1 VARHSAQRENHFSE
15 EFMHTILKSNMKT
28 VTIGDDKPFIIIGEK
43 LNPTGMKKLGQAL
56 VEQNF
61 DYVKRL
67 AQRQVAWG
75 ADVLDVNVGHPQV
88 NEAAIMP
95 KVVEAVLSVVDVPL
109 CIDSNEPKILEA
121 GLKVAPGKP
130 LVNSVNGEDKQL
142 ATVLPIVKD
151 RGAAVIG
158 MAIGNQG
165 IPPTPD
171 GRLAAAGKII
181 ERATKMGI
189 PIEDIVIDPLVMTV
203 GHNSNAALVTLKS
216 IELIKNEYGV
226 NISLGASNV
235 SFGLPDRHSVNSA
248 FLALA
253 IQTGVTTSITDPIK
267 LGSSIKAIDLLLGR
281 DANSIRYLKYFR
293 ATEKLREQEAAVKV

>member
-1 VARHSAQRENHFSE
+1 
-15 EFMHTILKSNMKT
+15 MHTILKSNTKS
-28 VTIGDDKPFIIIGEK
+28 VTIGADKPFVIIGEK
-43 LNPTGMKKLGQAL
+43 LNPTGIKKLGQAL
-56 VEQNF
+56 VDQNF
-61 DYVKRL
+61 DYVKYL

-75 ADVLDVNVGHPQV
+75 ADVLDVNVGHPQID
-88 NEAAIMP
+88 ETAIIP

-121 GLKVAPGKP
+121 GLKVTPGKP

-158 MAIGNQG
+158 MAIGNEG
-165 IPPTPD
+165 IPATPE
-171 GRLAAAGKII
+171 GRLAAAAKII

-189 PIEDIVIDPLVMTV
+189 PIEDIIIDPLVMTV
-203 GHNSNAALVTLKS
+203 GHNSNAGLVTLKT
-216 IELIKNEYGV
+216 IELVIKEFGV
-226 NISLGASNV
+226 NMSLGASNI

-267 LGSSIKAIDLLLGR
+267 LGNSIKAIDLLLGK
-281 DANSIRYLKYFR
+281 DANSMRYLKYFR
-293 ATEKLREQEAAVKV
+293 AMEKLRMQETVVKV

>member
-1 VARHSAQRENHFSE
+1 
-15 EFMHTILKSNMKT
+15 MHTILKSNTKT
-28 VTIGDDKPFIIIGEK
+28 VTIGEDKPFAIIGEK

-56 VEQNF
+56 VDQNF
-61 DYVKRL
+61 DYVKYL

-75 ADVLDVNVGHPQV
+75 ADVLDVNVGHPQID
-88 NEAAIMP
+88 EAAIMP

-121 GLKVAPGKP
+121 GLKVTSGKP

-158 MAIGNQG
+158 MAIGNEG
-165 IPPTPD
+165 IPATAE

-181 ERATKMGI
+181 ERASKMGI
-189 PIEDIVIDPLVMTV
+189 PVEDIIIDPLVMTV
-203 GHNSNAALVTLKS
+203 GHNSNAGLVTLKS
-216 IELIKNEYGV
+216 IELIKKEYGV
-226 NISLGASNV
+226 NMSLGASNV

-253 IQTGVTTSITDPIK
+253 MQTGVTTSITDAIK
-267 LGSSIKAIDLLLGR
+267 LGSSIKAIDLLLGK
-281 DANSIRYLKYFR
+281 DPNSIRYLKYFR
-293 ATEKLREQEAAVKV
+293 AMERLRAEEAATKTTVSV

>member
-1 VARHSAQRENHFSE
+1 
-15 EFMHTILKSNMKT
+15 MHTILKSNTKS
-28 VTIGDDKPFIIIGEK
+28 VTIGADKPFVIIGEK
-43 LNPTGMKKLGQAL
+43 LNPTGMKRLGQAL
-56 VEQNF
+56 VDQNF
-61 DYVKRL
+61 DYVKYL

-75 ADVLDVNVGHPQV
+75 ADVLDVNVGHPQID
-88 NEAAIMP
+88 ETAIIP

-121 GLKVAPGKP
+121 GLKVTPGKP

-158 MAIGNQG
+158 MAIGNDG
-165 IPPTPD
+165 IPATPE
-171 GRLAAAGKII
+171 GRLAAAAKII

-189 PIEDIVIDPLVMTV
+189 PIEDIIIDPLVMTV
-203 GHNSNAALVTLKS
+203 GHNSNAGLVTLKT
-216 IELIKNEYGV
+216 IALVIKEFGV
-226 NISLGASNV
+226 NMSLGASNV

-267 LGSSIKAIDLLLGR
+267 LGNSIKAIDLLLGK
-281 DANSIRYLKYFR
+281 DANSMRYLKYFR
-293 ATEKLREQEAAVKV
+293 ATEKLRMQETVVKV